1 MKKITLFLL
10 TLALLCAALTPS
22 LAEGAIKRIGT
33 LQMLNMSE
41 ADYAAIQKERAAIG
55 EMLNAEGIPAEHP
68 YYDGMLEEHPEI
80 VYFDSLNDMVMA
92 LNANQIDA
100 IDLNRTTAEYLCA
113 NSDGLTILMDY
124 EAEDNVLTDFVF
136 NTMMGFDFS
145 LMLPESKQELADELS
160 EALDSIEE
168 DALDALAETYIA
180 DAIEGEFPP
189 LKCPSLRAPI
199 PFAWP

>member
-1 MKKITLFLL
+1 
-10 TLALLCAALTPS
+10 
-22 LAEGAIKRIGT
+22 
-33 LQMLNMSE
+33 
-41 ADYAAIQKERAAIG
+41 
-55 EMLNAEGIPAEHP
+55 
-68 YYDGMLEEHPEI
+68 
-80 VYFDSLNDMVMA
+80 
-92 LNANQIDA
+92 
-100 IDLNRTTAEYLCA
+100 
-113 NSDGLTILMDY
+113 MDY